1 MQTDR
6 VSYASGPNLYAYVAG
21 DPVNWTDPT
30 GEFVNIVAG
39 AVIGLGLDYA
49 SQVALNLASGKSG
62 KDAFWTSIN
71 KHELIASAALGTL
84 TGTGLLWAGAT
95 GTARFAPAY
104 LRPIVGELAN
114 PIKLNRAE
122 RAAAAGAGA
131 VSSAFTGLVHHEQG
145 GGWLGNSIQA
155 IGLVWTGLVP
165 VVDMNLQNAAG
176 AILENM
182 PLSITYKYDSNGNII
197 GVGYYDVHGR
207 WVNLSDDDDDKSKK
221 E

>member
-1 MQTDR
+1 LSRSFPLTPRGSSAINTYDEYGKPGAANQDRFQYTGQAWIPELGLYYYKTRFYAPHLGRFMQTDR

-114 PIKLNRAE
+114 PIK
-122 RAAAAGAGA
+122 
-131 VSSAFTGLVHHEQG
+131 
-145 GGWLGNSIQA
+145 
-155 IGLVWTGLVP
+155 
-165 VVDMNLQNAAG
+165 
-176 AILENM
+176 
-182 PLSITYKYDSNGNII
+182 
-197 GVGYYDVHGR
+197 
-207 WVNLSDDDDDKSKK
+207 
-221 E
+221 